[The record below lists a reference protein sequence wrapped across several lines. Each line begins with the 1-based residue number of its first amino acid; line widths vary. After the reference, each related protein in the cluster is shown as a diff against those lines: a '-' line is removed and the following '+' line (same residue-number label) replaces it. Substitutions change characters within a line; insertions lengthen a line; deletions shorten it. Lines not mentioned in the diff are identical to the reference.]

1 MSWMISCE
9 CNYYCADPSLFY
21 RPSHLVC
28 VCVCVSH
35 LERDWSAPECPR
47 RPLHTTKSPPTNTY
61 GREKTRRHIEE
72 KKRKK
77 KRKYLRDSEA
87 AGDRGVAPNRRRGGL
102 EPVAHPVSH
111 SVAHWSL
118 TRSVR
123 SFPHCRDVH
132 FYFSKKTTPPCAILF
147 FFRNCQFFFTWTTTQ
162 GKVHWH

>member
-21 RPSHLVC
+21 RPSHL
-28 VCVCVSH
+28 VCVSH